1 MAPEPTELAA
11 GRIEQWKARLIDTSK
26 RNRLLYFKP
35 SKRGTVQLLQPGAD
49 DLYDTL
55 VRRGKPLKFSAVEP
69 RSDLFE
75 EGEGETFTGE
85 DLPDLDRSEA
95 HAPDE
100 PLTGASPKE
109 LWRTLDNLRKRS
121 RESLAEQGVVS
132 LYLAFGFLEWAE
144 SDASD
149 LLARSPLILAPVE
162 LKHTAAHEPYT
173 LSLFEEDV
181 TLNPT
186 LLHKLRTDFG
196 LELPPLPGLDTL
208 DVESYFDEV
217 EAAIAGYARWTTLP
231 EVWLGLFS
239 FLKINMW
246 KDLSSHADRA
256 GAHPLIKA
264 IAGDAS
270 AHFEQTTGLVSL
282 SAEQLDAAVHPLDT
296 YEIVESDSSQQE
308 AVQAAKAGLSF
319 VLQGPPGTGKS
330 QTITN
335 IVAECLAAGKTVL
348 FVSEKMAALEV
359 VHSRLTQNGMADFCL
374 EAHSY
379 KANKKAVITELGRTL
394 HAARPKPPAADSE
407 LHELSRLKQELNDY
421 ASALH
426 KPRGVLAI
434 SIYEAYGKLAGVIDA
449 PDLLF
454 ALPGVQNVTDRTLA
468 DVDGLLER
476 VVNLHHILSRY
487 TDSVWRDLIADGFT
501 QELRQ
506 DLEAHLA
513 RFAEAVRDARS
524 SGEHLSRLCG
534 VDPPASLNDLR
545 RTIDLAEIIRTCP
558 GISTQWLR
566 APDLRPLTETASK
579 LSQQF
584 TWRRDKRSEL
594 MAAFAPDLF
603 DVAQDDYAGK
613 LAQAAAA
620 ATEQAASSAIN
631 PDLLIEQRRSIT
643 ENLQQA
649 AACIDSLVKRAMAL
663 ARETGLATP
672 RSLYQLQEVLK
683 VVAAV
688 NADLKPTQ
696 AWFDQ
701 SDPILPEQRLR
712 EAQTRYEEYKAK
724 RSSLLSVYNEDALKL
739 DHAEML
745 ARFLGEYSSPLRVF
759 KSGYG
764 KDVATLRSHRKGI
777 EKLTYSQA
785 VADLQQLRELRQFQA
800 WSEANEPALRVLLGR
815 YFQGLDTDWSKS
827 AAALE
832 SFRAFERLLPN
843 QAVPTLLT
851 QIMIASGER
860 INSLRRQYDDIQRD
874 IAALE
879 QRLTWL
885 KTIYAQHNIGADHR
899 TAGRADWQSLY
910 AWLKLNYGALQQLS
924 RLRDGIAKCLLQQ
937 EPPVPINRLIT
948 AARDAE
954 QVNKLE
960 REIGESTARMRESYG
975 ELFDGMAT
983 DWNAVLDALSWT
995 GKLLAWLGES
1005 PALDELIA
1013 AVENV
1018 VTILPELDAYLPGS
1032 YASVRRFQTEDEYFL
1047 KAFSRPRFINGAEA
1061 SSLEHVG
1068 TLVQSWQDELP
1079 YLQDWLRFRYLENQ
1093 FSQMRL
1099 SPALDALLVAQ
1110 PPPNQIRRAFYK
1122 RLWGL
1127 WIDSVSAGETALLQ
1141 FSGDFHNSQVERF
1154 RHLDQLQM
1162 RYAKAR
1168 LAAKLAEARPKSSWS
1183 SMGSPEI
1190 STLEREVGKQRRHKS
1205 VRQLFGEIPNLIH
1218 AIKPCLLMSSLS
1230 VAQFLDPAKHTFD
1243 VVVFDEAS
1251 QICPEDAVG
1260 AIMRSRQLVVVGDSK
1275 QLPPTQF
1282 FAVGETEDYDDEDEE
1297 SPDKG
1302 ILYDSILEECSGA
1315 GLPRKMLRWHYR
1327 SRCESLIAFS
1337 NKHFY
1342 SNQLVTFPN
1351 PVVEGDDACVSLVL
1365 VPDGVYLRG
1374 KQAGGGTNRP
1384 EARRVAGMV
1393 MEHFQRNPHQSLGVI
1408 AFSQTQQTA
1417 IDDALRVLRQQK
1429 PWMEAHFAEDRSEA
1443 FFVKNLEN
1451 VQGDERDVIFFSV
1464 GYGKDAAGKMLMNF
1478 GPLNKLGGERR
1489 LNVAITRAK
1498 HRVCL
1503 VSSILPSDINPARTS
1518 AEGVLL
1524 LQKYM
1529 EFAQQGVSS
1538 LARETSESADAEADS
1553 LFEWEVGEALQRA
1566 GLTIRRQIGC
1576 SGYRIDMAV
1585 IDPDHLG
1592 RYILGV
1598 ECDGATYHSSKTA
1611 RDRDRLRQQVLEGLG
1626 WRILRIWSTDWV
1638 KEPKRQVQRVL
1649 DAVQSAPIPVSAI
1662 LLEGVDQPEDYDSNR
1677 PLFADFTLDGV
1688 HEDENIYEPRLSD
1701 VEVNEGEATNNID
1714 AALTGSV
1721 ATYQPYVMTPQGE
1734 PGQFYEL
1741 AENNSALLQIVLSQ
1755 IVAEEGPV
1763 NINIATRRM
1772 ISGWG
1777 MGRAGVTLVGITRR
1791 VAKAAERNGTISL
1804 RGDFLWPS
1812 DMTEPSV
1819 RSGGRSIE
1827 EIAIEEIEQ
1836 AILLSLRDAFG
1847 MRRNDLIVQTARL
1860 FGFKSTGSSIAGRIE
1875 LAVSNVTKAERIR
1888 VEDDLCWPIR
1898 K

>member
-1 MAPEPTELAA
+1 M
-11 GRIEQWKARLIDTSK
+11 
-26 RNRLLYFKP
+26 
-35 SKRGTVQLLQPGAD
+35 
-49 DLYDTL
+49 
-55 VRRGKPLKFSAVEP
+55 
-69 RSDLFE
+69 
-75 EGEGETFTGE
+75 
-85 DLPDLDRSEA
+85 
-95 HAPDE
+95 
-100 PLTGASPKE
+100 
-109 LWRTLDNLRKRS
+109 
-121 RESLAEQGVVS
+121 
-132 LYLAFGFLEWAE
+132 
-144 SDASD
+144 
-149 LLARSPLILAPVE
+149 
-162 LKHTAAHEPYT
+162 
-173 LSLFEEDV
+173 
-181 TLNPT
+181 
-186 LLHKLRTDFG
+186 
-196 LELPPLPGLDTL
+196 
-208 DVESYFDEV
+208 
-217 EAAIAGYARWTTLP
+217 
-231 EVWLGLFS
+231 
-239 FLKINMW
+239 
-246 KDLSSHADRA
+246 
-256 GAHPLIKA
+256 
-264 IAGDAS
+264 
-270 AHFEQTTGLVSL
+270 
-282 SAEQLDAAVHPLDT
+282 
-296 YEIVESDSSQQE
+296 
-308 AVQAAKAGLSF
+308 
-319 VLQGPPGTGKS
+319 
-330 QTITN
+330 
-335 IVAECLAAGKTVL
+335 
-348 FVSEKMAALEV
+348 
-359 VHSRLTQNGMADFCL
+359 
-374 EAHSY
+374 
-379 KANKKAVITELGRTL
+379 
-394 HAARPKPPAADSE
+394 
-407 LHELSRLKQELNDY
+407 
-421 ASALH
+421 
-426 KPRGVLAI
+426 
-434 SIYEAYGKLAGVIDA
+434 
-449 PDLLF
+449 
-454 ALPGVQNVTDRTLA
+454 
-468 DVDGLLER
+468 
-476 VVNLHHILSRY
+476 
-487 TDSVWRDLIADGFT
+487 
-501 QELRQ
+501 
-506 DLEAHLA
+506 
-513 RFAEAVRDARS
+513 
-524 SGEHLSRLCG
+524 
-534 VDPPASLNDLR
+534 
-545 RTIDLAEIIRTCP
+545 
-558 GISTQWLR
+558 
-566 APDLRPLTETASK
+566 
-579 LSQQF
+579 
-584 TWRRDKRSEL
+584 
-594 MAAFAPDLF
+594 
-603 DVAQDDYAGK
+603 
-613 LAQAAAA
+613 
-620 ATEQAASSAIN
+620 
-631 PDLLIEQRRSIT
+631 
-643 ENLQQA
+643 
-649 AACIDSLVKRAMAL
+649 
-663 ARETGLATP
+663 P
-672 RSLYQLQEVLK
+672 RSLDQLQELLK

-696 AWFDQ
+696 AWFDH
-701 SDPILPEQRLR
+701 SGPVLPEQRLR

-777 EKLTYSQA
+777 EKLAYPQA
-785 VADLQQLRELRQFQA
+785 ISDLQQLRELRQFQA
-800 WSEANEPALRVLLGR
+800 WSEANEPALRTLLGR
-815 YFQGLDTDWSKS
+815 YFQGLDTDWSKP

-843 QAVPTLLT
+843 QAVPTLLA

-885 KTIYAQHNIGADHR
+885 KTLYSQHNIGTDHR
-899 TAGRADWQSLY
+899 TASKADWQSLY
-910 AWLKLNYGALQQLS
+910 GWLKSNYGALQQLS
-924 RLRDGIAKCLLQQ
+924 SLRDGIAKSLLQQ
-937 EPPVPINRLIT
+937 EPPVPLDRLI
-948 AARDAE
+948 AATRNAE
-954 QVNKLE
+954 QVDKLE
-960 REIGESTARMRESYG
+960 REIDDSTAQMRESYG

-983 DWNAVLDALSWT
+983 DWNAVLTALSWT
-995 GKLLAWLGES
+995 GKLLAWLGDS
-1005 PALDELIA
+1005 PASDELIA
-1013 AVENV
+1013 AVENAAPI
-1018 VTILPELDAYLPGS
+1018 TPELAAYLPGS
-1032 YASVRRFQTEDEYFL
+1032 YASVHQFQQEDEYFL
-1047 KAFSRPRFINGAEA
+1047 KAFSHPKFADGAET
-1061 SSLEHVG
+1061 SPLEHIG

-1079 YLQDWLRFRYLENQ
+1079 YLQDWLRFRYLETQ

-1099 SPALDALLVAQ
+1099 SPALDALLAAQ
-1110 PPPNQIRRAFYK
+1110 PPSSQIRRAFYK
-1122 RLWGL
+1122 RFWGL
-1127 WIDSVSAGETALLQ
+1127 WIDAVCAGETALLQ

-1218 AIKPCLLMSSLS
+1218 AIKPCLLMSPLS

-1297 SPDKG
+1297 SQDKG

-1342 SNQLVTFPN
+1342 NNQLVTFPN
-1351 PVVEGDDACVSLVL
+1351 PITEGDEACVSFVH

-1384 EARRVAGMV
+1384 EARRVAEMV
-1393 MEHFQRNPHQSLGVI
+1393 MEHFQRTPHQSLGLI

-1429 PWMEAHFAEDRSEA
+1429 PWMDAHFAEDRPEA

-1592 RYILGV
+1592 RYTLGV

-1638 KEPKRQVQRVL
+1638 KDSKRQVQRVL
-1649 DAVQSAPIPVSAI
+1649 DAVQSALIPVNGI
-1662 LLEGVDQPEDYDSNR
+1662 LLEGLEPPEDHDSSR
-1677 PLFADFTLDGV
+1677 LLSVDSTLDGV
-1688 HEDENIYEPRLSD
+1688 HEDENIYEPELSE
-1701 VEVNEGEATNNID
+1701 VEVDEGEAPDEID
-1714 AALTGSV
+1714 AALTDSV
-1721 ATYQPYVMTPQGE
+1721 AAYRPYVMTPHGE
-1734 PGQFYEL
+1734 PWQFYEL
-1741 AENNSALLQIVLSQ
+1741 AERNSALLQIALSQ
-1755 IVAEEGPV
+1755 IVAAEGPV
-1763 NINIATRRM
+1763 NINVATRRL

-1777 MGRAGVTLVGITRR
+1777 MGKAGAKLVGITRST
-1791 VAKAAERNGTISL
+1791 AKAAERNGTISI
-1804 RGDFLWPS
+1804 RGEFLWTS
-1812 DMTEPSV
+1812 DMTKPSV
-1819 RSGGRSIE
+1819 RSGGRGIE
-1827 EIAIEEIEQ
+1827 EIAAEEVEE
-1836 AILLSLRDAFG
+1836 AVLLSLRDAFG

-1875 LAVSNVTKAERIR
+1875 LAVANAVKAERIR